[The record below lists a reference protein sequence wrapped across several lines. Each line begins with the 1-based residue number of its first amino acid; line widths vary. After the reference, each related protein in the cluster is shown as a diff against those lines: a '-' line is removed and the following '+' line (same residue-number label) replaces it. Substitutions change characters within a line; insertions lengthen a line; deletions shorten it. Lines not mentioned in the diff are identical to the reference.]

1 MSQAEGRVGGARRA
15 LGDLGPAGLLP
26 LAVLVA
32 LAGVQN
38 FDLVAFGVLAPDIRD
53 AFHISS
59 GAITAIAGITG
70 AVPIVF
76 AIVLGY
82 FGDRSN
88 RVVLSAVT
96 AVFWGVTALLSGLA
110 PVLALLVVARLLGGV
125 GFLST
130 ETIYPSL
137 LSDYYPPR
145 ALCSVFGSYRTFGQ
159 PLSLLR
165 RPVAG
170 AIAAAFNWRVA
181 FVVLAMPTFVLAAVV
196 LAVLGGP
203 APGAS
208 HGAHHAGGGH
218 TSIPAVYP

>member
-1 MSQAEGRVGGARRA
+1 MSPAEGRVAGARRA

-96 AVFWGVTALLSGLA
+96 AVFWGATALLSGPA

-125 GFLST
+125 GFLLT
-130 ETIYPSL
+130 PTTYPSL
-137 LSDYYPPR
+137 PPAYYPPP
-145 ALCSVFGSYRTFGQ
+145 SPPPPFRTHP
-159 PLSLLR
+159 PL
-165 RPVAG
+165 
-170 AIAAAFNWRVA
+170 
-181 FVVLAMPTFVLAAVV
+181 
-196 LAVLGGP
+196 
-203 APGAS
+203 
-208 HGAHHAGGGH
+208 
-218 TSIPAVYP
+218 